1 MFTKLGL
8 NDSEIR
14 SWFNGPALLTWSRGQ
29 NEYGAGIAG
38 PLPRSF
44 MKAQWELQKQILAR
58 YRQLGIVGQLPAFQ
72 GNMPIGVKAL
82 KQDANI
88 SVQGATGWLDAL
100 DPLYAEVA
108 DLWMETLVADFG
120 TDHWYQLDGYLNGG
134 TAPWMDTRSES
145 IEEDSAAAVGAAV
158 AQPSSAAAPGTPE
171 EKITADPAWLRR
183 GVEAYTGLNR
193 TDPDAVWS
201 FQGFA
206 FVSWNT
212 EQKASW
218 LKGFIDAVPKDH
230 FNIID
235 MGYSGNGEWQKWNDS
250 SFFGA
255 KFVWTALMNFGGKI
269 TSIKGM
275 PIGNVQTL
283 MLTYHSRVSG

>member
-171 EKITADPAWLRR
+171 EKP
-183 GVEAYTGLNR
+183 
-193 TDPDAVWS
+193 
-201 FQGFA
+201 
-206 FVSWNT
+206 
-212 EQKASW
+212 
-218 LKGFIDAVPKDH
+218 H
-230 FNIID
+230 H
-235 MGYSGNGEWQKWNDS
+235 
-250 SFFGA
+250 
-255 KFVWTALMNFGGKI
+255 
-269 TSIKGM
+269 
-275 PIGNVQTL
+275 QTPQI
-283 MLTYHSRVSG
+283 